1 MRTLY
6 NLKHEDVGYDREN
19 LLLMC
24 MDPISAGYRRD
35 DIGRVCQRVLDR
47 VRNIPGVRAA
57 TFSENGLFSGT
68 ESGGGVD
75 VEGFTPSSDHDRTCR
90 FDQAGPGYFTNIGIP
105 LLLGRDFN
113 ERDLPGAPRVTIIN
127 ETMAKFY
134 FHGSNPIGK
143 HITSARFQMEI
154 VGVVRDAQDHNFRW
168 EPVRRFYVSYFQ
180 PIDGITTANFEIR
193 TVGNPAGVI
202 SMLRNEVQ
210 AVDRNLPVLHVR
222 TVKELMDQSV
232 TQEKLVAKLSA
243 VFGALAMML
252 AAIGLYGVMS
262 YAVARRTNEIGI
274 RMALGA
280 RSGNVARM
288 ILGEVSVLIVAGA
301 VAGIGGAWA
310 STRLVKSLLFGLT
323 ALDPLT
329 FAGAAAV
336 LALVGILAG
345 YIPARR
351 ASKIDPM
358 VALRYE

>member
-1 MRTLY
+1 
-6 NLKHEDVGYDREN
+6 
-19 LLLMC
+19 
-24 MDPISAGYRRD
+24 
-35 DIGRVCQRVLDR
+35 
-47 VRNIPGVRAA
+47 
-57 TFSENGLFSGT
+57 
-68 ESGGGVD
+68 
-75 VEGFTPSSDHDRTCR
+75 
-90 FDQAGPGYFTNIGIP
+90 
-105 LLLGRDFN
+105 
-113 ERDLPGAPRVTIIN
+113 
-127 ETMAKFY
+127 
-134 FHGSNPIGK
+134 
-143 HITSARFQMEI
+143 
-154 VGVVRDAQDHNFRW
+154 
-168 EPVRRFYVSYFQ
+168 
-180 PIDGITTANFEIR
+180 
-193 TVGNPAGVI
+193 
-202 SMLRNEVQ
+202 
-210 AVDRNLPVLHVR
+210 
-222 TVKELMDQSV
+222 
-232 TQEKLVAKLSA
+232 
-243 VFGALAMML
+243 MML

-288 ILGEVSVLIVAGA
+288 ILGEVSVLIVARA